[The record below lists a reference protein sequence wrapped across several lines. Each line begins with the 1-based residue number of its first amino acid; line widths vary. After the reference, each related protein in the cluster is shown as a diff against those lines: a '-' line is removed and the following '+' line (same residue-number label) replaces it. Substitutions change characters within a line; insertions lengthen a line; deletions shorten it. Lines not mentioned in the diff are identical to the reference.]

1 MYSERNAV
9 SADLRKNYSY
19 WFSALKT
26 ENFVEISFQ
35 NNYRAENVII

>member
-9 SADLRKNYSY
+9 SAALRKNYSY
-19 WFSALKT
+19 QSSAFKT

-35 NNYRAENVII
+35 NN